1 MLFLILKIFVRQ
13 NCLMDAG
20 ATLRSEETRVQV
32 TEVIITQ
39 VILEIED
46 VEAANR
52 HE

>member
-1 MLFLILKIFVRQ
+1 
-13 NCLMDAG
+13 MDAG
-20 ATLRSEETRVQV
+20 AELRSAKTRLQV

-46 VEAANR
+46 VEACNR